1 MPILILKT
9 KLSGFWIAISLM
21 FVIFMYP
28 CVVKSSMCYVC
39 ILGHTGFFRLQ
50 GIKVLWCLQ
59 LLGYL
64 RTLSLK
70 FQRATSKIEVV
81 LALPCWLFQSS
92 WESQQVTAI
101 LLVAFWNFKFKVLK
115 YPRNCSLH
123 NTLIPWS
130 LNYLMY
136 LLRISK
142 VIYFCGNLPQ
152 CSSL

>member
-50 GIKVLWCLQ
+50 DIKVLWCLQ

-81 LALPCWLFQSS
+81 LALPYWLSQLS
-92 WESQQVTAI
+92 WNSQQDRVRTTSI
-101 LLVAFWNFKFKVLK
+101 LVQAFWNFEWGSSSTPEPVAF
-115 YPRNCSLH
+115 
-123 NTLIPWS
+123 TIPWYHTWW
-130 LNYLMY
+130 N
-136 LLRISK
+136 
-142 VIYFCGNLPQ
+142 P
-152 CSSL
+152 